1 MQEIGKQYPEDDKTD
16 PTGFLRRARLHQSKF
31 RADVLNLP
39 YDSFGNYLTKEDGES
54 GYNFYKGFGIFEA
67 VKKYRNYNK
76 PLYSNMLR
84 SEHIPFNFFIPLNL
98 NKTFCKNVFNEFFG
112 GVIQTIERIEIEF
125 APKPK
130 ERYLNDGT
138 SFDTYIEYSRSD
150 NSKSII
156 GIEVKYTEQEYR
168 LEEDSKQARAIID
181 KTSKYYSVAER
192 CKVYK
197 PDAIYTLPN
206 DKFRQMW
213 RNQLLGESILIAD
226 SDKFKH
232 FTSLTLFPKG
242 NSHFVQTS
250 KEYIDLLSDNYLKF
264 MPLTYEDFFAACIK
278 HCPDENY
285 KKWLGYLTTRYIVTN
300 NVK

>member
-1 MQEIGKQYPEDDKTD
+1 MKLEDIGKQYPADDKTD
-16 PTGFLRRARLHQSKF
+16 PSGFLSQARLHQSRF
-31 RADVLNLP
+31 RAEILNLP
-39 YDSFGNYLTKEDGES
+39 YERFGNYLTKKDGEA
-54 GYNFYKGFGIFEA
+54 GNNFYNGFGIFEA
-67 VKKYRNYNK
+67 VKKYRKYNK

-84 SEHIPFNFFIPLNL
+84 SEHIPFNFFIPFDL

-150 NSKSII
+150 YSKGII
-156 GIEVKYTEQEYR
+156 GIEVKYTEKEYR
-168 LEEDSKQARAIID
+168 LENNSKQERAIID
-181 KTSKYYSVAER
+181 KTSKYYSVTEH

-197 PDAIYTLPN
+197 PEAVYTLSN

-213 RNQLLGESILIAD
+213 RNQLLGESILLAD

-242 NSHFVQTS
+242 NKHFMNTS
-250 KEYIDLLSDNYLKF
+250 NDYIKLLANNGNSFLPK
-264 MPLTYEDFFAACIK
+264 TYEEFFAACNK
-278 HCPDENY
+278 HCPDDKYREWLNY
-285 KKWLGYLTTRYIVTN
+285 LEKRYIV
-300 NVK
+300 KD